1 MTAWVPEWRISVGDD
16 VYTTVTSASLTTGRT
31 DIDRQPNAGYSR
43 IEILNTTGAAF
54 TIEVGDAVLLEL
66 KNSAGAYVPVFG
78 GSVTDFTIGVRSPE
92 ETGYITYGTIL
103 AIGSLARLAKYIF
116 TDALAE
122 GLDGAQIATILGA
135 ALNLSWAEVTPTLTW
150 ATYPP
155 LVTWEDAESYVG
167 TVDSGVYTMI
177 ATTAGTPKAENLAD
191 QIAASALGQL
201 YEDKGT
207 GNVNYD
213 DADHRENY
221 LNTYGYTSI
230 DGSYAT
236 PSSVRS
242 LTQVAKIR
250 NSLIYKYGTGYAS
263 EYATSD
269 ADSIAT
275 YGRFEYRVESN
286 IKSLAN
292 ITAVGTRE
300 LQLRAVP
307 YAQFASITF
316 RLDNSDMPSAT
327 RDTIINTFFGQP
339 IEITNLPSNMFEGT
353 FRGFLEGYSLNST
366 PTYVDLTLNLS
377 PAKFS
382 LPVDLGE
389 YTLSTTIVDDGITN
403 YTIPAGKTQIAVF
416 AVAYGGAGSTGGN
429 GGSGSSGIGGSG
441 GGGGGAVG
449 FWNYDVTPGTV
460 YAVNLDAAST
470 RRVSFGSLIS
480 VSGGANG
487 STGGGSAASGGLYS
501 KDASVIYYAS
511 ATGTPSGAGG
521 AAVTAVGNGNNGQ
534 DGFGAGTTLT
544 VPTGLGLPA
553 NIKSG
558 AGGGGGGS
566 GAKGNNNSFLFGGSG
581 GAGAAASGG
590 NSGAGGSGG
599 NAEQDSFT
607 LGGVTG
613 ENVLYLTGNGG
624 GGGGGG
630 AFQSSYGSGSGGAG
644 GYGSIAVVYIYTR

>member
-236 PSSVRS
+236 PSSVRA

-269 ADSIAT
+269 PDSIAT

-316 RLDNSDMPSAT
+316 RLDNSDIPSAT

-339 IEITNLPSNMFEGT
+339 IQITNLPSNMFDGT

-382 LPVDLGE
+382 LPIDLGN
-389 YTLSTTIVDDGITN
+389 YTLSQTITN
-403 YTIPAGKTQIAVF
+403 AGNTTFTVPAGKTQIAVF
-416 AVAYGGAGSTGGN
+416 AKGYGGNGANGSASGGQGGAGGA
-429 GGSGSSGIGGSG
+429 
-441 GGGGGAVG
+441 GGGGAG
-449 FWNYDVTPGTV
+449 AAAFWNYDVIPGAT
-460 YAVNLDAAST
+460 YTVNLDFSGT

-480 VSGGANG
+480 VSSGADG
-487 STGGGSAASGGLYS
+487 TTAGGSASSGGLYS
-501 KDASVIYYAS
+501 IDPGVVYFTS
-511 ATGTPSGAGG
+511 ATGTPSGAAG
-521 AAVTAVGNGNNGQ
+521 AVRTTNGNGNPGQ
-534 DGFGAGTTLT
+534 DGFGTGATLT
-544 VPTGLGLPA
+544 VPTSLGLPNNFTA
-553 NIKSG
+553 G
-558 AGGGGGGS
+558 TGGGGGGG
-566 GAKGNNNSFLFGGSG
+566 GAKAGGGQFNTGGIGGSPLAGNG
-581 GAGAAASGG
+581 GDALQDFNLDGYNAAAT
-590 NSGAGGSGG
+590 AG
-599 NAEQDSFT
+599 
-607 LGGVTG
+607 
-613 ENVLYLTGNGG
+613 TGNGG

-630 AFQSSYGSGSGGAG
+630 AFQSSYGSGNGGLGSTASG
-644 GYGSIAVVYIYTR
+644 AVVFIYTR